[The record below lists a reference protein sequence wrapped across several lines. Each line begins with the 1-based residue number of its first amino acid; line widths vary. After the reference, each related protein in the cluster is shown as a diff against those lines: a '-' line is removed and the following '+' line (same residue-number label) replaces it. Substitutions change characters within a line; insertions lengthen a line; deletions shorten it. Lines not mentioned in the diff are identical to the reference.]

1 MQKFKQ
7 IREAAN
13 NNPYAIGIAAAKK
26 AAGYD
31 SDPAENLPKAVI
43 TKGHEIAKKI
53 KANESFDDVLADLE
67 IELFAESLSAEEL
80 SEFMLSEEFE
90 QLDELSKST
99 LGSYVKKASTSLASN
114 AMKAADS
121 TDKKSFR
128 KAVNRM
134 SGIQNA
140 ADKLTK
146 EEVED
151 LDESDSFD
159 HHKDNARNRKKEGD
173 IVGHHLELHN
183 YYKKHAEEGEYNSRW
198 AGGAG
203 SHRRNLS
210 KAKQHLS
217 AARDAVKTQPNKTT
231 HRDANHLLGESY
243 NRTKGLKQAIDKLAK
258 G

>member
-1 MQKFKQ
+1 M
-7 IREAAN
+7 
-13 NNPYAIGIAAAKK
+13 
-26 AAGYD
+26 
-31 SDPAENLPKAVI
+31 
-43 TKGHEIAKKI
+43 
-53 KANESFDDVLADLE
+53 
-67 IELFAESLSAEEL
+67 
-80 SEFMLSEEFE
+80 MSEEFE

-99 LGSYVKKASTSLASN
+99 LGSYVKKASSNIPNVDRRAEKSRNDSIDASKIN
-114 AMKAADS
+114 RPELEKLHKD
-121 TDKKSFR
+121 DWKYLKN
-128 KAVNRM
+128 KVNNRI
-134 SGIQNA
+134 SGIA
-140 ADKLTK
+140 KATDKLTK
-146 EEVED
+146 EEVEENIVEGSGPYMLYD
-151 LDESDSFD
+151 PKHPHFASNYNKFKRANPTKGLSHFVDAMKKKEHGDKLKEEVEELDESDSFD